1 MAQAEDDVA
10 IQLIDD
16 GEGGEEVN
24 RPSGGVSVPN
34 SPASSR
40 AAAASD
46 SAFANDDE
54 SRRMSAV
61 IDDDLGWDSKH
72 FESLNFNNQAV

>member
-10 IQLIDD
+10 SQLIDD

-24 RPSGGVSVPN
+24 RPSGDVSVPN

-40 AAAASD
+40 TAAASD

-61 IDDDLGWDSKH
+61 LDDDLGWDSKPFRDIK
-72 FESLNFNNQAV
+72 FEQ